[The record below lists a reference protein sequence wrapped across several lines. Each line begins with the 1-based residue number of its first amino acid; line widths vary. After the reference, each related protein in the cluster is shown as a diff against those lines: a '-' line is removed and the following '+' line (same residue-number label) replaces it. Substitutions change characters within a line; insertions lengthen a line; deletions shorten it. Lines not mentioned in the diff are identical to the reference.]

1 MNQYQQGDPVNEAR
15 LLIPW
20 YITGKL
26 SEPERQL
33 VEEMLEQHPELQAD
47 YLQEMKSVELLRSN
61 DSLLQLTAV
70 DSTQQRL
77 DKLMKRIQR
86 EEAAD
91 SAGQLASPQIET
103 YEKKTTGGGWAGIF
117 RKLLPSMEW
126 LTPANAVFA
135 CLLLIQAGFAGWFGH
150 SFMSDSTQE
159 DIYISASADGGDK
172 AIPVVNGMV
181 LLVDFNENAQM
192 WQVRDFLNKWN
203 ARLIDG
209 PDQSNLF
216 KIEIKGVSPKDKRS
230 DAVLLQMQQDQTVIS
245 FIGREF

>member
-1 MNQYQQGDPVNEAR
+1 MDQYQQDDPVNEAR
-15 LLIPW
+15 LLLPW

-26 SEPERQL
+26 TEPERKL
-33 VEEMLEQHPELQAD
+33 VEEMLERHPDLQAD
-47 YLQEMKSVELLRSN
+47 YQREMKTVDLLRSN

-86 EEAAD
+86 EA
-91 SAGQLASPQIET
+91 SAGSTGQVPQT
-103 YEKKTTGGGWAGIF
+103 RQQEKKTAAGGSWAEFF

-135 CLLLIQAGFAGWFGH
+135 SLLLIQAGFAGWFAH
-150 SFMSDSTQE
+150 SFMSPNDQEMIYSTVT
-159 DIYISASADGGDK
+159 ASDGGQK
-172 AIPVVNGMV
+172 IPVVNGMV

-203 ARLIDG
+203 ARLLDG

-216 KIEIKGVSPKDKRS
+216 KIEIKNVSPQDKRS